1 MNSAVGIHIFR
12 FVALLLL
19 QGLILK
25 RISEGWMGYVYFNVL
40 LYPLFVIL
48 LPLRTPRA
56 VVTLTAFLLGI
67 GVDLFYGTIG
77 LHAGAIVFTAY
88 ARSFVLNRI
97 EPREGYNVNYSPTK
111 ARMGLSWFLR
121 YASIM
126 MGIHLLV
133 YFSLDA
139 FSYIYFGSIVVK
151 SLYSFFFSMFFIIIV
166 MFVFNPED

>member
-1 MNSAVGIHIFR
+1 MNSAVGINVFR

-56 VVTLTAFLLGI
+56 VVLVVAFLLGI

-77 LHAGAIVFTAY
+77 MHAGAMVFMAY
-88 ARSFVLNRI
+88 LRSFVLNRI

-111 ARMGLSWFLR
+111 SRMGLPWFLS
-121 YASIM
+121 YSSIM
-126 MGIHLLV
+126 MGIHLLA

-139 FSYIYFGSIVVK
+139 FSPVYFGGIVVK

>member
-1 MNSAVGIHIFR
+1 MNSAVGINIFR

-56 VVTLTAFLLGI
+56 IVTLAGFLLGI

-77 LHAGAIVFTAY
+77 LHAGALVFTAY

-111 ARMGLSWFLR
+111 SRMGLSWFLS

-126 MGIHLLV
+126 MGIHSLV

-139 FSYIYFGSIVVK
+139 FSPIYFVGIMAK
-151 SLYSFFFSMFFIIIV
+151 SLYSFIFSMFFIIIV